1 MLRIYKNIYFGISKK
16 ADGNMKI
23 QERNKKILSNR
34 KKFFSQLGIDYDKVL
49 AANLAHENEI
59 LTLSYKNIAN
69 YSDNLGRHKEDGL
82 VTNLKNVCLTVTVA
96 DCLPLY
102 FYDHEK
108 KVIGIAHAGWRGI
121 LKDIAG
127 KMIVG
132 MMKNFKCAPKDV
144 IIYIGPHIKKCHFE
158 VTNEVAE
165 KFIAAGYKGHLARR
179 DGEISVALAQIVSKQ
194 LITKGV
200 PKNNIKVSRECTY
213 CKKDKYFSYRRDK
226 PRKIQAMVAYIGI
239 WVDKK

>member
-1 MLRIYKNIYFGISKK
+1 MLKKYKNIYFGISKK
-16 ADGNMKI
+16 ASGNMKI
-23 QERNKKILSNR
+23 QEGNKKILSNWE
-34 KKFFSQLGIDYDKVL
+34 KFFSQLGIDYDKVL
-49 AANLAHENEI
+49 TANLAHGNEI
-59 LTLSYKNIAN
+59 LTLSPQNIAEFH
-69 YSDNLGRHKEDGL
+69 NLGWHKEDGL
-82 VTNLKNVCLTVTVA
+82 VTNLMDVCLTVTVA

-102 FYDHEK
+102 FYDHKK

-121 LKDIAG
+121 LKNIAG
-127 KMIVG
+127 KMLAD
-132 MMKNFKCAPKDV
+132 MMKNFKCDPKDV
-144 IIYIGPHIKKCHFE
+144 IVYLGPHIKKCHFV

-194 LITKGV
+194 LITKKI

-226 PRKIQAMVAYIGI
+226 PREIQAMVAYIGMI
-239 WVDKK
+239 